1 MASPNVDVI
10 RRPCLCTHAML
21 VDAWKSFAARRPPKP
36 ACCFGAALF
45 ALIEAAELGS
55 KTQSLIEHAVVA
67 SRGLHET
74 PSAQTVEIISEF
86 VTTATTLVDPCHYR
100 ACILEIMRRVSN
112 CKSAEYQ
119 IARLE
124 EILRADRTPASGQ
137 GGGSE

>member
-1 MASPNVDVI
+1 MAPPNADVI

-21 VDAWKSFAARRPPKP
+21 VDAWKSFTARRPPRP

-55 KTQSLIEHAVVA
+55 KTQRLIEHAVVA

-86 VTTATTLVDPCHYR
+86 VTTATKLVDPCPAR
-100 ACILEIMRRVSN
+100 ACILEIMKRAVNR
-112 CKSAEYQ
+112 KSTDYQ

-124 EILRADRTPASGQ
+124 QILRADRTSASDRS
-137 GGGSE
+137 GGSE